1 MGEIWG
7 RYRRDELL
15 DDRLARLQIEL
26 VGEARRA
33 QLVLQLAISAAR
45 ELGAALVDGVEELE
59 RCADRVADRQP
70 DERTESAV
78 VLDRPMRTAVAVT
91 GGAKVT
97 QDESASRCVESVQ
110 RRVLKQRE
118 LVSNVRL
125 HAIALPSEPLR
136 ARSRSQ
142 RKSSSVPRFTG
153 DQRCHVRKRKCCER
167 LSHRCFTS

>member
-1 MGEIWG
+1 MTASSEKSRNIGI
-7 RYRRDELL
+7 L
-15 DDRLARLQIEL
+15 IF
-26 VGEARRA
+26 
-33 QLVLQLAISAAR
+33 
-45 ELGAALVDGVEELE
+45 DGVEELE
-59 RCADRVADRQP
+59 RCADRVANRQP

-78 VLDRPMRTAVAVT
+78 VLDRPIQTAVAVT

-110 RRVLKQRE
+110 RRVLEQGE

-125 HAIALPSEPLR
+125 HAIALPSQPLR

-142 RKSSSVPRFTG
+142 RKSSSVPRCTG